1 MLRAGN
7 YDYCRGMRSTILLAI
22 LILAACGD
30 DPPKSY
36 DTYQACF
43 DDQTQQGMLPVQESI
58 VACCFDHPIDGNR
71 PVCQGEVP
79 ACINFL
85 TINLSQVSASPGE
98 VRASCEE
105 YITKLDMAEPE

>member
-1 MLRAGN
+1 
-7 YDYCRGMRSTILLAI
+7 MRSTILFAALV
-22 LILAACGD
+22 LAACGD

-36 DTYQACF
+36 DTYQDCF
-43 DDQTQQGMLPVQESI
+43 DDQTLYDMMPVQESI

-71 PVCQGEVP
+71 PVCQGTVP
-79 ACINFL
+79 DCINFL

-105 YITKLDMAEPE
+105 YIVKLEMAESEPE